1 MFGPDKCGSTNKI
14 HFIFRHKN
22 PVSGEYE
29 EKHLSAAPS
38 ARISKLSTLYTL
50 IVRPDQTFEIKVND
64 ESVKSGSLLEN
75 FEPAVNP
82 PDLIDDPNDT
92 KPSDWVDVPKIPDP
106 EAAKPDD
113 WDEDAPREIPDED
126 VEKPE
131 DWLDDEPELI
141 PDPDATKP
149 DDWDD
154 EEDGDWVAPTIPNPK
169 CLAASGCG
177 EWTRPLKKN
186 PAYKGKWTAP
196 LIDNPEYKG
205 IWKATRIANPNYFR
219 DDSPS
224 KFEKMAGIGFELW
237 TMQNNILFD
246 NIYIGHSE
254 KDAAK
259 FAKETWGVKY
269 PVEKSLEDAEKP
281 KISDDVFDG
290 SWKEDPV
297 KFVTQLVTRF
307 FDLLKLDPVL
317 AFKAMPGTAGGLV
330 VGIFTAAALLGGLV
344 SLVLAPVLRP
354 RRSSLIVDKTK
365 GCSQERET
373 NSNTCNKERR
383 ACGKG

>member
-1 MFGPDKCGSTNKI
+1 M
-14 HFIFRHKN
+14 
-22 PVSGEYE
+22 
-29 EKHLSAAPS
+29 
-38 ARISKLSTLYTL
+38 
-50 IVRPDQTFEIKVND
+50 
-64 ESVKSGSLLEN
+64 EN

-205 IWKATRIANPNYFR
+205 IWKPARIANPNYFR

-281 KISDDVFDG
+281 KISDDVLDG

-317 AFKAMPGTAGGLV
+317 AFKAMPGTGGGLV

-365 GCSQERET
+365 SCSQERET